1 MRCGARGAGREAGG
15 CGAGAAQ
22 AACMGR
28 ARLKAGE
35 QSTCEG
41 RRALPRVERRAYYG
55 AGRAAGRE
63 AEDGGRRRCRGG
75 LVCRL
80 GVGHG
85 EERTANIILYI
96 LVTPDVSMTLYK
108 RTVPQLRPGDGQR
121 DGDFLWPRG
130 EANRGRCAD
139 RVLAPGEWCRWRQLL
154 LMYLYYRANALGIT

>member
-1 MRCGARGAGREAGG
+1 MRGERCGPGGGG

-85 EERTANIILYI
+85 KERTANMAIMV
-96 LVTPDVSMTLYK
+96 VTLDVSKLSGW
-108 RTVPQLRPGDGQR
+108 LNA
-121 DGDFLWPRG
+121 F
-130 EANRGRCAD
+130 ASC
-139 RVLAPGEWCRWRQLL
+139 RVER
-154 LMYLYYRANALGIT
+154 RA